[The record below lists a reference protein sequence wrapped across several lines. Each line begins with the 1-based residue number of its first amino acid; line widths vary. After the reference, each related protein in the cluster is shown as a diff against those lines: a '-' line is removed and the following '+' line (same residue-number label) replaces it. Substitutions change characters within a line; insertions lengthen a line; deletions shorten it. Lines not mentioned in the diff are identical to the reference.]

1 MLLLVAYPA
10 YTDYHARGKTSEV
23 LAALMPARAALVR
36 QIGSLPADA
45 DLRTLALPAPDSP
58 WLVTARPLVLTQP
71 TTSRVRLAARLSGI
85 HPLEQRFWPGKASWT
100 AGGTASAGSASP
112 MPTARHGGIARD
124 LPPCGRDLSAAS
136 CGTPA
141 GAGTGTL
148 RPRPGDQAGTRSSG
162 MNT

>member
-1 MLLLVAYPA
+1 MPDAFADLAPRMDFRLPLLLAMLLLVAYPA

-85 HPLEQRFWPGKASWT
+85 HPALEQRFLVWEGELDSGRHSIRWQCVTDADST
-100 AGGTASAGSASP
+100 AW
-112 MPTARHGGIARD
+112 RH
-124 LPPCGRDLSAAS
+124 LPEICRHA
-136 CGTPA
+136 
-141 GAGTGTL
+141 AGT
-148 RPRPGDQAGTRSSG
+148 
-162 MNT
+162 

>member
-1 MLLLVAYPA
+1 MPDAFADLAPRMDFRLPLLLAMLLLVAYPA

-71 TTSRVRLAARLSGI
+71 DRKSVV
-85 HPLEQRFWPGKASWT
+85 
-100 AGGTASAGSASP
+100 
-112 MPTARHGGIARD
+112 
-124 LPPCGRDLSAAS
+124 
-136 CGTPA
+136 
-141 GAGTGTL
+141 
-148 RPRPGDQAGTRSSG
+148 
-162 MNT
+162 